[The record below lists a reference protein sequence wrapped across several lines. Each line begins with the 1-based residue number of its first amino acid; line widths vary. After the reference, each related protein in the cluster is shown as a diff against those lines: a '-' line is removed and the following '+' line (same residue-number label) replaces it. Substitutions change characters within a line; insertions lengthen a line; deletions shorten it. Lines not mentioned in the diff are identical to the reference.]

1 VIACAVA
8 SAWRGAWQLLDLGLL
23 PAMPVASAT
32 ASLALGGSLLWIAT
46 LAQPCLFSIARRHP
60 SRWCWIVDGLF
71 SYCGGWC
78 CVLVWR
84 GAWHLWDHALG
95 IQAPF
100 SPAAQSAAQSAAELE
115 RGAWLCHG
123 MGTLLLLLLDA
134 LRSLNTAP
142 MFYAS
147 DSGPPLFGA
156 RKSPKWPD
164 DLLRL
169 DKLFKRPELECGLAA
184 WNEWR
189 SAVGL
194 PPVCEEKLF

>member
-1 VIACAVA
+1 
-8 SAWRGAWQLLDLGLL
+8 
-23 PAMPVASAT
+23 M
-32 ASLALGGSLLWIAT
+32 
-46 LAQPCLFSIARRHP
+46 
-60 SRWCWIVDGLF
+60 
-71 SYCGGWC
+71 
-78 CVLVWR
+78 LVWR

-147 DSGPPLFGA
+147 DSVHEHERRLRLPSRLHSHAHSRAHSPAARAPPPLHCSA
-156 RKSPKWPD
+156 SPS
-164 DLLRL
+164 LRL
-169 DKLFKRPELECGLAA
+169 ALA
-184 WNEWR
+184 
-189 SAVGL
+189 
-194 PPVCEEKLF
+194 P